1 MLKLEPDK
9 LTREQI
15 ENQIAIISR
24 DIDILN
30 TKIAEVVELAKERD
44 RLREKLHELT
54 QWYVGECFRD
64 RVTSDIKQC
73 LFAYKGKNKDL
84 LEALQSEI
92 QKAQM

>member
-1 MLKLEPDK
+1 M
-9 LTREQI
+9 TREQL
-15 ENQIAIISR
+15 ENEIAAIAK

-30 TKIAEVVELAKERD
+30 RKIAEAEKLAKERD
-44 RLREKLHELT
+44 RLRERLNELT

>member
-1 MLKLEPDK
+1 M
-9 LTREQI
+9 TREQL
-15 ENQIAIISR
+15 ENKIASVAK

-30 TKIAEVVELAKERD
+30 RKIAEAEKLAKERD